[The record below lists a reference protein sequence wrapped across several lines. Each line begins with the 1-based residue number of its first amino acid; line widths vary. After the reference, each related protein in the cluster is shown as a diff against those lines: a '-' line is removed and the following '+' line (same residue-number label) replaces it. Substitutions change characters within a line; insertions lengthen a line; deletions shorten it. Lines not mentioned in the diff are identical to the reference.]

1 MAKGNNQKSKLLMLA
16 KIFNEETDENH
27 GLTMPEIIARLQN
40 AGIDADRKTLYQDFE
55 ELKHFGYDIVSER
68 AGRATVYSLASRDF
82 ELAELKLLVD
92 SVQSSRF
99 ITERKSRSLIKKL
112 EGLVS
117 IHDAKAL
124 QRQVLIAG
132 RIKTMNESIYYNVDK
147 LHAAIAEN
155 CQIQF
160 RYFHWNVHKQEEYRR
175 GEGCHTVSPWHLRW
189 DDENYYL
196 IAFDAESGKLR
207 HYRVDKMKSIK
218 LLDAPRQ
225 GQQELASFD
234 PTVYTRRLF
243 GMYGGEP
250 AKITVEGE
258 NRMVGI
264 LIDRFGKEIP
274 IIPLEGGRFRAHIE
288 AAVSPQFLG
297 WIASLS
303 DGLKVVAPEDVVTQ
317 LKALAERLQGQYGQF
332 AAAKE
337 Y

>member
-1 MAKGNNQKSKLLMLA
+1 MAKGNNQKGKLLMLA
-16 KIFNEETDENH
+16 KIFSEETDENH

-55 ELKHFGYDIVSER
+55 ELDHFGYDITSWR
-68 AGRATVYSLASRDF
+68 QGRATAYALASRDF

-112 EGLVS
+112 ESLVS

-155 CQIQF
+155 RQIQF

-196 IAFDAESGKLR
+196 IAFDPESGKLR

-218 LLDAPRQ
+218 LLDTPRQ
-225 GQQELASFD
+225 GQEELASFD

-250 AKITVEGE
+250 ARVTVEGDE
-258 NRMVGI
+258 RMVGI

-303 DGLKVVAPEDVVTQ
+303 DGLKVVAPESVVAQ
-317 LKALAERLQGQYGQF
+317 LKALAERLQAQY
-332 AAAKE
+332 E
-337 Y
+337 D